1 MWRRYLSGSWPVIA
15 TGVAAVVVVLV
26 IIFGAVSLLSRQT
39 AVWNRRLADP
49 APPMAVP
56 TQTGTPNAPASKQA
70 APKEATPVPPAE
82 PAAPPQPIDV
92 GWIEKAMAECEAEA
106 HKQPDRIFFLLIPLV
121 APAERMGDWRTL
133 AAGELGGGVPLI
145 ASKDALGGL
154 KAGTIALS
162 NAEYQFAILDE
173 ATGKPINWTPAKGVV
188 KLVTPPAKDI
198 KSFRPGMLVRDFTK
212 EPRWGN
218 PFSRQPG
225 SCYWASVIIGN

>member
-1 MWRRYLSGSWPVIA
+1 MWRRYLSGSWPIIA
-15 TGVAAVVVVLV
+15 IGVAAVVVVIV

-39 AVWNRRLADP
+39 AVWNKRLTDP
-49 APPMAVP
+49 APPLAVP
-56 TQTGTPNAPASKQA
+56 NQVD
-70 APKEATPVPPAE
+70 APKAPMKPDTPSDTAPVPPAE
-82 PAAPPQPIDV
+82 PAVPPQPIDV
-92 GWIEKAMAECEAEA
+92 GWIEKAMAECEADA

-121 APAERMGDWRTL
+121 APEERMGDWRTV

-173 ATGKPINWTPAKGVV
+173 ATKKPINWTPAKGVV